1 MCISKWT
8 VVITL
13 AEPVTEPGVLR
24 ELLAIPLI
32 TSSRFVLSF
41 FDMDIGVCSAPLSLE
56 PYDECGD
63 AIGGGR
69 EGAACHRQRPSVRG
83 ASST

>member
-1 MCISKWT
+1 
-8 VVITL
+8 V
-13 AEPVTEPGVLR
+13 PR

-41 FDMDIGVCSAPLSLE
+41 FDMNNGVCSAQLSLE
-56 PYDECGD
+56 PYDECRG

-69 EGAACHRQRPSVRG
+69 EGAACHRQPPSVRG